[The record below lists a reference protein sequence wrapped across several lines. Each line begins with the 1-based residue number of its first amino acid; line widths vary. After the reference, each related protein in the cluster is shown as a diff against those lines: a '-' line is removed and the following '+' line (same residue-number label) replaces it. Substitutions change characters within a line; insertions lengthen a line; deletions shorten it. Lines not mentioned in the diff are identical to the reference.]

1 MEVKILL
8 LFSLFFGSAPA
19 QDIHCNYRDWY
30 FDGIWHY
37 TCDLIIQNPWG
48 FDNFTTIGGTHL
60 PGRTDANVVLINRQ
74 YPSISTV
81 FPKILCTQFENLN
94 EIDFASL
101 GLERIFEDSFSS
113 CVNLETLWIN
123 WNLIEDVHERAFV
136 RNTKLSLLDFSHNMI
151 TDFSENTFDS
161 LVNLKELIISDNPFE
176 SIPDGLFKGLIN
188 LEILIMD
195 KININKL
202 NPAWFENFV
211 NLGVLSIAWNNL
223 TAFPEDVLSQI
234 KNLWGLDI
242 GRNPIGNNLPPGSF
256 RALTNLQIL
265 YMNQIEMNQIDPF
278 LFESLSNLKGLYM
291 YRNSITSIPEGIF
304 ENLTNLMHL
313 DISGNGL
320 TESGI
325 PGNLFDNLSQLLNLY
340 INSNQ
345 IQNLNPQ
352 WFQNLKKLTNLYL
365 GYNQIRELPTGI
377 FVPIENLSRIFLTY
391 NNLKI
396 ISRSAFGSV
405 SNLRY
410 ADFSGNIIN
419 AIDERF
425 LREAYPLIELYLSN
439 NLCVSH
445 IFYLFGNSRE
455 YYMQFLEACTTN
467 FKSVVGR

>member
-1 MEVKILL
+1 MEVKILI

-19 QDIHCNYRDWY
+19 QNIHCNYRDWY

-37 TCDLIIQNPWG
+37 TCDLSIQNPWG
-48 FDNFTTIGGTHL
+48 FDNFTTIDGTHL
-60 PGRTDANVVLINRQ
+60 PGRTDADVVLINRQ

-94 EIDFASL
+94 EIDFMSH
-101 GLERIFEDSFSS
+101 GLERIFENSFSS
-113 CVNLETLWIN
+113 CVNLERLLLD

-136 RNTKLSLLDFSHNMI
+136 HNTKLSLLVLSQNMI

-161 LVNLKELIISDNPFE
+161 LVNLKELVISSNPLKN
-176 SIPDGLFKGLIN
+176 IPDGLFKGLIN
-188 LEILIMD
+188 LEFLSMD
-195 KININKL
+195 KVNIHEL
-202 NPAWFENFV
+202 NPAWFENFL
-211 NLGVLSIAWNNL
+211 NLRMLSIAWNNF

-242 GRNPIGNNLPPGSF
+242 GRNPIGNNLSSGSF

-265 YMNQIEMNQIDPF
+265 YMNQIEMNQIDPA
-278 LFESLSNLKGLYM
+278 LFESLSNLKELYM

-304 ENLTNLMHL
+304 DNLTNLTHL

-320 TESGI
+320 NESGI

-340 INSNQ
+340 INSNP

-365 GYNQIRELPTGI
+365 GYNQIRELPIGI
-377 FVPIENLSRIFLTY
+377 FAPFENLSRIFLSY
-391 NNLKI
+391 SNLKI
-396 ISRSAFGSV
+396 ISRSAFGNV
-405 SNLRY
+405 SSLKY

-425 LREAYPLIELYLSN
+425 LREAYPLIELFLAN
-439 NLCVSH
+439 NLCVSRY
-445 IFYLFGNSRE
+445 FYLFGNSRE
-455 YYMQFLEACTTN
+455 YYMQFLEECTTN
-467 FKSVVGR
+467 FKSVVGK